1 MTGYTLTFTPLGLR
15 ANKRSMLHAL
25 LIFGLTMLISGCDS
39 PLEHDRIDEFA
50 LESGGYMRIVSPYP
64 VTASSFSF
72 SASNM
77 PGTKMECIHEAV
89 TQNKGSL
96 FESYRLVIS
105 FVDNTPDNGVNPV
118 AGKAFRS
125 IPASSYTLDTLTG
138 YPRAAMVIT
147 GQEAL
152 EAVGLDVTKVAA
164 GDRFEVTGTM
174 TLTDGKSFSAANTG
188 IDITGGAF
196 YSSPFF
202 YRITVKP

>member
-1 MTGYTLTFTPLGLR
+1 MTTHTPNPRQCGLSL
-15 ANKRSMLHAL
+15 NIKGILHSL
-25 LIFGLTMLISGCDS
+25 LIFGLMMLIGGCDS
-39 PLEHDRIDEFA
+39 PLENDRIDEFA

-72 SASNM
+72 SVGNM
-77 PGTKMECIHEAV
+77 KGTKMECLHEAV

-118 AGKAFRS
+118 SGKAFRS
-125 IPASSYTLDTLTG
+125 IPASSYALDASTG
-138 YPRAAMVIT
+138 YPRATMIIT

-152 EAVGLDVTKVAA
+152 EAVGLDLTKIAA
-164 GDRFEVTGTM
+164 GDRFEITGTM
-174 TLTDGKSFSAANTG
+174 ILTDGKSFSAANTA

-202 YRITVKP
+202 YRIAVKP